1 MESNDVTNKT
11 PKTDASGKKAKKGW
25 FSFFSRKSEDEKL
38 TDSNQQSSDKGRKT
52 IGLSGSDAVKK
63 TDSGSGSPTKSVRT
77 GWRDKTS
84 DKQSQSAGGSADRRQ
99 VNGRFSTRDNLKS
112 EGGKATDAN
121 SKRLEQAKKRF
132 MTAGS
137 SKNNT
142 GTTSVVNAKNAK
154 SEVPADGG
162 KKKKGFLSRLS
173 FLKFNNIRI
182 VNLVYIGFSIL
193 IVTLIAV
200 SVSSFIKFSTLKSAF
215 QDVTEKTTPIVLKAD
230 RLEANLISTHKSLV
244 DILTATNTEDIK
256 RLTTIYENEIIKLV
270 DSRSEFLASVG
281 DAMVLQED
289 TDKLVLLLKSY
300 LDTTELIPRKFLGWS
315 EDNAVS
321 LVQMSKYRA
330 SVGNFSTAYAS
341 VQRIIEQEDDYVFQ
355 ETKTAEIPKGV
366 LITMVDEALSS
377 SDPNKIKKIMDSM
390 KPSLE
395 QFSNLIKTIERDW
408 PDFKNE
414 LGSYYTPFLADIS
427 GEKGVLNEHY
437 KLALRQ
443 DELKKITKEAND
455 KLSDLRDCI
464 AKVGFISNNE
474 MIKSVSNAYNLIN
487 RSYLELSVILVIGI
501 ILAICV
507 ATVVARVIR
516 IPLQRIVT
524 TINAMCDYD
533 MTHKVKYNSSSEF
546 GFLAKKINQLIDVFS
561 DMLGQIAKS
570 SETLKAS
577 AHDNSE
583 SMFKTSQKIKEQLDQ
598 TAMIDSAMDALKQA
612 ADNVAS
618 SAETSLS
625 EIIASNEAAETG
637 RRLMSDNI
645 TTNHQLSSKL
655 DKTTAAITNVRTMSD
670 NINQIVGVIKDIA
683 NQTNLLALNAAIESA
698 HAGEHGKGF
707 AVVADHVR
715 NLAQRTGDATREVEG
730 LIQSLHSVVDEAV
743 STIKECGDEMER
755 SVLQTSEVNS
765 SIEELKAILIS
776 ISDMAHQIASAA
788 EEQRATTV
796 DINSNVEMISA
807 LSGENSIE
815 IEKAKESSLALDK
828 LATEQKQLVS
838 KFKF

>member
-63 TDSGSGSPTKSVRT
+63 TDSGSGSTTKSVRT

-99 VNGRFSTRDNLKS
+99 INGRFSTRDNLKS

-137 SKNNT
+137 AKNNT
-142 GTTSVVNAKNAK
+142 ETAAGVNAKNAK
-154 SEVPADGG
+154 SEVAADGD
-162 KKKKGFLSRLS
+162 KKKKGLLSRLS

-341 VQRIIEQEDDYVFQ
+341 AQRIIEQEDDYVFQ
-355 ETKTAEIPKGV
+355 ETQTAEIPKGV

-395 QFSNLIKTIERDW
+395 QFSNLIKTIEKDW

-670 NINQIVGVIKDIA
+670 M
-683 NQTNLLALNAAIESA
+683 NAAIESA